1 MLILFSFFCTVCVL
15 CTHTPTHT
23 HRDDATK
30 DKKSLRMCGPR
41 EIHERRQR
49 NDTLFL
55 IYYFKGENSPLAGT
69 PSILYRPDMS
79 PLSKCQIEL
88 KKIKKGKKK
97 KIFLISF
104 ILRRHS
110 RWNGKKKLSNLF
122 FNFFVIAS
130 SLLYFS
136 LCGALNK
143 SLVLRLI
150 DCSSSH
156 FSLFSVSI
164 INEIQRWVTL
174 FYIPTMMMAAFE
186 GRFFRFLGTK

>member
-69 PSILYRPDMS
+69 PSILYRPDIS

-88 KKIKKGKKK
+88 KKIKKGEKKK
-97 KIFLISF
+97 DFFDFLHFASS
-104 ILRRHS
+104 LTLKRE
-110 RWNGKKKLSNLF
+110 KKLSNLF
-122 FNFFVIAS
+122 FYFCVIAS

-164 INEIQRWVTL
+164 INEIQR
-174 FYIPTMMMAAFE
+174 
-186 GRFFRFLGTK
+186 

>member
-1 MLILFSFFCTVCVL
+1 VSFVFHDRDVKVAAGLAFSENDPKFLKWNDFILFFLMLILFSFFCTVCVL

-69 PSILYRPDMS
+69 PSILYRPDIS

-88 KKIKKGKKK
+88 KKIKKGEKKK
-97 KIFLISF
+97 DFFDFLHF
-104 ILRRHS
+104 
-110 RWNGKKKLSNLF
+110 
-122 FNFFVIAS
+122 AS
-130 SLLYFS
+130 SL
-136 LCGALNK
+136 
-143 SLVLRLI
+143 
-150 DCSSSH
+150 
-156 FSLFSVSI
+156 
-164 INEIQRWVTL
+164 TL
-174 FYIPTMMMAAFE
+174 KREKKTV
-186 GRFFRFLGTK
+186 